1 MTVTLKDKEPLV
13 VPSTV
18 CRRAGLKSG
27 QRLEF
32 KVSRGVITILPK
44 LPDANE
50 EYSPRQRRVIN
61 AQLAHGLADVAAG
74 RVRGPFSTHK
84 EFIDSLHK
92 EARKRNRRNTK
103 RPAR

>member
-18 CRRAGLKSG
+18 RRRAGLKNG
-27 QRLEF
+27 QKLEF
-32 KVSRGVITILPK
+32 KVSGGVITILPK
-44 LPDANE
+44 RPDADND
-50 EYSPRQRRVIN
+50 EYSPEQRRAID

-74 RVRGPFSTHK
+74 RVSGPFSTHK

-92 EARKRNRRNTK
+92 EARKVNRK
-103 RPAR
+103 RITF